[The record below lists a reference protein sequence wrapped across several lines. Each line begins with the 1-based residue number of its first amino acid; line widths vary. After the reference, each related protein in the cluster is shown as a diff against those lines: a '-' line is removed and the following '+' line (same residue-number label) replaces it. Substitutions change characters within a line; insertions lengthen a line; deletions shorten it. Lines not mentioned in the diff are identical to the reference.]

1 VTPQSKS
8 ISVEASMPE
17 STVLEEI
24 GERSAAEAFPMD
36 KGGRT
41 TW

>member
-1 VTPQSKS
+1 
-8 ISVEASMPE
+8 MPE

-24 GERSAAEAFPMD
+24 GERSAIEAFPID

>member
-1 VTPQSKS
+1 
-8 ISVEASMPE
+8 VEASMPE

>member
-1 VTPQSKS
+1 
-8 ISVEASMPE
+8 MPE
-17 STVLEEI
+17 YTILEEI
-24 GERSAAEAFPMD
+24 GKRSAIEAFPID